1 MSKHSK
7 FEVQG
12 FKVTFQFL
20 RRTSGFAPVGSRYFI
35 SAMLSLLVMLSF
47 GCGSEQSDN
56 AKVQERLSTTELQ
69 QFTSGKKLYQQRCQ
83 NCHMEDGSGL
93 GTLIPPLKNSDY
105 LFNNISG
112 VVRGIKYGLKGPILV
127 NGVKYN
133 QPMPA
138 NPNLTN
144 VEILELMT
152 YITNAWDNP
161 GTDLS
166 LKKIE
171 SVFD

>member
-1 MSKHSK
+1 MNNSD
-7 FEVQG
+7 
-12 FKVTFQFL
+12 
-20 RRTSGFAPVGSRYFI
+20 RSGFHIKVF
-35 SAMLSLLVMLSF
+35 LLVLSALF
-47 GCGSEQSDN
+47 LGCSQDQSDN
-56 AKVQERLSTTELQ
+56 AKVQDRLDTIELQ

-105 LFNNISG
+105 LFNNTEDAIRS
-112 VVRGIKYGLKGPILV
+112 IKYGLKGPIVV

-138 NPNLTN
+138 NPKLTN
-144 VEILELMT
+144 IEILELMI

-161 GTDLS
+161 GSEIS
-166 LKKIE
+166 LKQVE
-171 SVFD
+171 SVFN

>member
-1 MSKHSK
+1 MSRSSK
-7 FEVQG
+7 FKVQG
-12 FKVTFQFL
+12 FEVTFQYPL
-20 RRTSGFAPVGSRYFI
+20 KTSDSVLVRSRLFV
-35 SAMLSLLVMLSF
+35 SAILSLLMMLGF
-47 GCGSEQSDN
+47 GCSPEQSDN

-69 QFTSGKKLYQQRCQ
+69 QFTSGKKLYKQRCQ

-112 VVRGIKYGLKGPILV
+112 VVRSIKYGLKGPIVV

-166 LKKIE
+166 LKRIE
-171 SVFD
+171 SVFN